1 MNKGQ
6 QFWADLWREGRT
18 SFHREEVNQDLIS
31 YWPDLNRA
39 PGSTVL
45 VPLCGKSLDM
55 LWLSQQGF
63 KVVGIELSEEAVIQF
78 STEHQLQFRKETRG
92 EVHHY
97 YTDSISLW
105 VGDIFA
111 LDSSFI
117 APADT
122 IYDRAALIA
131 LPAKL
136 RPMYVDTCLKWLKPQ
151 GVILLKTLSYNQE
164 ELEGPPFSVSDE
176 EVTSLYKKQCSEI
189 KCLKVSERSQD
200 PDDVLFQRGLRAIK
214 DSVWCIRKA

>member
-6 QFWADLWREGRT
+6 QFWVDLWREGRT
-18 SFHREEVNQDLIS
+18 HFHREEVNPDLIA
-31 YWPDLNRA
+31 YWSQLNLTPKA
-39 PGSTVL
+39 TVF

-55 LWLSQQGF
+55 LWLVQQGF
-63 KVVGIELSEEAVIQF
+63 NVVGIELSEQAVIQF
-78 STEHQLQFRKETRG
+78 AMEHQLHFQKETRG
-92 EVHHY
+92 GAHHY

-105 VGDIFA
+105 VADIFA
-111 LDSSFI
+111 FESSFI
-117 APADT
+117 TPVDA

-136 RPMYVDTCLKWLKPQ
+136 RSLYADICLRWLKPQ
-151 GVILLKTLSYNQE
+151 GAILLKTLSYNQD

-176 EVTSLYKKQCSEI
+176 EVTCLYKQCLEV
-189 KCLKVSERSQD
+189 KRLKVSDRPQD
-200 PDDVLFQRGLRAIK
+200 SGDSLFQRGLRAIK